1 MEDNGNDGNGDDDD
15 VEDDQKTANI
25 MTYFG
30 VKIYGEYMV
39 KYMVKQGKKWPEK
52 LWRYAPTK
60 ENPIEPYFSID

>member
-39 KYMVKQGKKWPEK
+39 KYMVKQGKK
-52 LWRYAPTK
+52 
-60 ENPIEPYFSID
+60 